1 LAKIGIRQKVGMI
14 KLNPMIGAVWNI
26 RGLNK
31 TGRVTCVT
39 DLIKQQKLDF
49 VGIQETK
56 KDNIDDTMLNAICK
70 NMDWNIA
77 PAEGSAGGILV
88 GFKNSSIEVQR
99 WQNFKFCVS
108 AIVKNS
114 GDNFTWRLI
123 VVYGSPYEEHKNE
136 FMFELDMVMGTWQ
149 GPTLLGGGDFNLV
162 RNQREKSNNIVNY
175 AHTMAF
181 NDLINRWGL
190 IDYKDPNRTFTW
202 SNHQKQ
208 PIMARLNR
216 FLASVDWDLK
226 YPLSRLVILPKS
238 VSDHNPVQI
247 TFGLKT
253 QGKEPLFRFEKWWLD
268 MEEFP
273 NVVQKAYDIDCP
285 ESDPVSVWQ
294 CKVRNVR
301 RKVKGWSKN
310 REAELRKCN
319 QDLVVELDGLDL
331 KAEHQIL
338 TEEEYEQRKEL
349 CFKLDRIWKM
359 EETKAWQR
367 SRERYKGG
375 R

>member
-1 LAKIGIRQKVGMI
+1 
-14 KLNPMIGAVWNI
+14 
-26 RGLNK
+26 
-31 TGRVTCVT
+31 
-39 DLIKQQKLDF
+39 
-49 VGIQETK
+49 
-56 KDNIDDTMLNAICK
+56 
-70 NMDWNIA
+70 
-77 PAEGSAGGILV
+77 
-88 GFKNSSIEVQR
+88 
-99 WQNFKFCVS
+99 
-108 AIVKNS
+108 
-114 GDNFTWRLI
+114 
-123 VVYGSPYEEHKNE
+123 
-136 FMFELDMVMGTWQ
+136 
-149 GPTLLGGGDFNLV
+149 LV

-367 SRERYKGG
+367 SRERDIREGDRNTAYFFAKANQRKRKKAISCLEDNGEMLTDNDSMIKHAVQFYKTLFGKEKKENISLDEDFWDEG
-375 R
+375 DKVTQEENDLLEAELTQEEIKRAIDGSYAEGAHGLDDFSFLFYQKFWPLIKS